1 MDSIQ
6 VAELR
11 RGPLVGSII
20 LALIVGALLPLIA
33 LVQISLLVP
42 VLMLGGIMAS
52 YLGSKSGWI
61 PVAVLAVAAA
71 ISSGL
76 LMGGKIALI
85 LLVASLVP
93 SVMVVL
99 GATGKKHF
107 FKQMN
112 TGVIAFVGGL
122 LVATVIAYVSFGG
135 GMIAKFVDVLRA
147 EYNRMPD
154 AALQPMVDWVN
165 AMLPAAG
172 QSPIQGMTVTSFRYQ
187 LSGVLDLMQ
196 QTYAEIVP
204 GALLSGAILSG
215 ILSVLWAN
223 WTMARRGMASNESF
237 IGMSGWFLPSQLTL
251 GAVGLWAVG
260 LILMATGSA
269 NGTTVF
275 MTIAQSVG
283 ALFAVQALCALDRRL
298 LRADR
303 PLNRRRLLIGLLA
316 VAAMLLRGLGSA
328 LAYIGAA
335 SALAGSHG
343 AIRQWTRN
351 RPKDPPD
358 DGMDE

>member
-1 MDSIQ
+1 MKHIRQILSVTVYDFRKWHKNPRIY
-6 VAELR
+6 
-11 RGPLVGSII
+11 ITFI
-20 LALIVGALLPLIA
+20 LAFILCFLLSDKAVQFARMYETSMQIA
-33 LVQISLLVP
+33 EPFIWTFGDANSILLSSLL
-42 VLMLGGIMAS
+42 
-52 YLGSKSGWI
+52 
-61 PVAVLAVAAA
+61 
-71 ISSGL
+71 L
-76 LMGGKIALI
+76 LLI
-85 LLVASLVP
+85 
-93 SVMVVL
+93 
-99 GATGKKHF
+99 
-107 FKQMN
+107 
-112 TGVIAFVGGL
+112 
-122 LVATVIAYVSFGG
+122 GG

-269 NGTTVF
+269 NGTTVY